1 MLGLSRI
8 PTLIPFFI
16 WTFLALN
23 PVRILPLSS
32 FHEPIHVRGYFLVSD
47 LRIYLRAIDVCVS
60 HHLAML
66 LIGIPE
72 VIIRVPNE
80 CLAI

>member
-1 MLGLSRI
+1 MSVGTVKDSDTHPI
-8 PTLIPFFI
+8 FI

-60 HHLAML
+60 HHLGDAFYRNT
-66 LIGIPE
+66 GGHH
-72 VIIRVPNE
+72 
-80 CLAI
+80 